1 MKLFKNGVGRP
12 SNETKQARQIF
23 ILSVVAIVISAITLA
38 VCLLTKS
45 NILTSKLKGASS
57 WKVSYGLWNRNS
69 NDIRMQSEPSYNSH
83 NGTVKFPA
91 VSHYTVTS
99 GKKCSFKG
107 WIFQKSDGRYRVYNK
122 DTKKYVWYNGNK
134 DEKINWRY
142 ALFKPGSTYSGMAG
156 IPVHLYAAFDCETSN
171 NSSGTDNTTSTPVS
185 NNKIRIVYD
194 KNAGAATGSMV
205 SKDFNVNSSIV
216 LDKNKYKLD
225 GYNFAGWKAYKI
237 VNNVKKYYKVNWSET
252 NFEKA
257 SIIKDGTDL
266 KKEITCSDG
275 CLKDGDTVYL
285 QAKWVELKGQD
296 GYYTIV
302 FKPNGGS
309 GSMSNQE
316 IKKASGNWGSSNL
329 KGNSFSRIGY
339 KFNGWKAY
347 RIVNGNKKYFVKK
360 KGWVGESSSSATT
373 IGNKVDIQKNY
384 VEDSINET
392 YDIDK
397 YTSPGKYIYLEAQ
410 WKVDDS
416 RWLIEVDKNGGTL
429 KSGKASSFTLTKS
442 NALPS
447 CSSYISRSGYTCAG
461 WYIYRKDMNGGRI
474 TYYTGS
480 TGWKTDS
487 SKAAYFTGSVK
498 LNALYNNTPYGITLY
513 IKPYWVKDTTTSG
526 TLKWTINID
535 RNGGTKISGSS
546 DSFSTSSK
554 HTLPGC
560 SYYATKTGY
569 TCTGWKLYRKDV
581 NGGRSTFFTMSP
593 KKGWRTTVSGNGYVF
608 NNYYSLSNI
617 KDFIG
622 DGKTFYAQI
631 QWKKKNTVTTTT
643 KTTTGVKK
651 WTVIINKGEGSFK
664 KSNHNTTKSS
674 VLTIK
679 SNGTLPSCINY
690 LERSGYTC
698 TGWKL
703 YIDTRNGSKYF
714 VSGKGWTGNYQQ
726 GTNFSSNS
734 KISSIY
740 NFTGDGATIYIKPVW
755 YKK

>member
-1 MKLFKNGVGRP
+1 MKLFENGVGRP

-23 ILSVVAIVISAITLA
+23 ILSVVAIVISVITLA

-45 NILTSKLKGASS
+45 NILTSKLKGAAAYS
-57 WKVSYGLWNRNS
+57 VSYGLWNQNS
-69 NDIRMQSEPSYNSH
+69 KDIRIDSYPSYTKH
-83 NGTVKFPA
+83 NGTIKFPGA
-91 VSHYTVTS
+91 PHYTVTS

-107 WIFQKSDGRYRVYNK
+107 WIFQKLDDNRYRVR
-122 DTKKYVWYNGNK
+122 TTTGQYVWYRSDLDSGK
-134 DEKINWRY
+134 YKMERY
-142 ALFKPGSTYSGMAG
+142 AFFGGPTGTKSYRLGYS
-156 IPVHLYAAFDCETSN
+156 IPVKLYAAFDCGTSN
-171 NSSGTDNTTSTPVS
+171 NSSGTSNTTSTPVS

-347 RIVNGNKKYFVKK
+347 RIISGSKKYFI
-360 KGWVGESSSSATT
+360 KGSGWKGTSSSATI

-384 VEDSINET
+384 APGAVNTT

-397 YTSPGKYIYLEAQ
+397 YTSPGTYIYLEAQ
-410 WKVDDS
+410 WKVDSS

-429 KSGKASSFTLTKS
+429 KSGKDSSFTLSKS
-442 NALPS
+442 NTLPS

-593 KKGWRTTVSGNGYVF
+593 KKGWHTTVSGNGYVF
-608 NNYYSLSNI
+608 NNYYFLSNI

-664 KSNHNTTKSS
+664 KSNN

-703 YIDTRNGSKYF
+703 YRDTRNGSKYF

-740 NFTGDGATIYIKPVW
+740 NFTGDGATIYIRPVW